1 MSRNQPDL
9 TLDCEQPKMTFKQLS
24 QRISVSVLVTG
35 FCVLLPA
42 CDKQADSTGATA
54 ANNPEVLELTKQV
67 RRFSLEK
74 RRLPQNLEELVT
86 VGYIKS
92 VPVAPAGKKYA
103 IDANRA
109 EVILVNH

>member
-1 MSRNQPDL
+1 M
-9 TLDCEQPKMTFKQLS
+9 MVKQLC
-24 QRISVSVLVTG
+24 QRISVAVLVTG

-42 CDKQADSTGATA
+42 CGKQADSASVTA
-54 ANNPEVLELTKQV
+54 VNSPEVLALTQQV

-92 VPVAPAGKKYA
+92 VPTAPTGKKYA

-109 EVILVNH
+109 EVIVVPQ